1 MAKATRY
8 EARTRRHVRVR
19 EKIRGSAARP
29 RLAVFRSLTHIYAQ
43 LVDDDAGTTL
53 AAASSLDVRT
63 PPAQGKGPLP
73 ASGSER
79 AAASEPQSKD
89 AKDAKGKRTETAK
102 SVGTLLGDR
111 AKQKGVT
118 EAVFDRGGYRYH
130 GRVKALAEGVRT
142 AGVKL

>member
-1 MAKATRY
+1 
-8 EARTRRHVRVR
+8 VRVR

-53 AAASSLDVRT
+53 VAASSLDVRT
-63 PPAQGKGPLP
+63 RPAQGKGPLS

-79 AAASEPQSKD
+79 AAASEPKS
-89 AKDAKGKRTETAK
+89 AAKRTELAK
-102 SVGTLLGDR
+102 TVGTLLGDR

-118 EAVFDRGGYRYH
+118 EVVFDRGGYRYH
-130 GRVKALAEGVRT
+130 GRVKALAEGVRA
-142 AGVKL
+142 AGVKV

>member
-8 EARTRRHVRVR
+8 EARTRRHTRVR

-53 AAASSLDVRT
+53 VAASSLDVRT
-63 PPAQGKGPLP
+63 PPAVP
-73 ASGSER
+73 
-79 AAASEPQSKD
+79 AASEPQSKA

-130 GRVKALAEGVRT
+130 GRVKALAEGVRA